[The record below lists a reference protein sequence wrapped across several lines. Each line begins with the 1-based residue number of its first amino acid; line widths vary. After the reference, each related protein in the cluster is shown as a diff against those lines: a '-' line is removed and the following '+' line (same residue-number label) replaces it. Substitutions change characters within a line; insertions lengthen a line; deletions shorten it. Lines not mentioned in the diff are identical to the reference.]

1 MSFASVYAA
10 CPTLNPTITHQTNI
24 SFCELCGIGEV
35 TIRFTYPGNNNPDLT
50 NLVIREDL
58 GSSGLT
64 YIPGTTSFAVN
75 NGTAPAPVN
84 PTVSGANGSVLT
96 WNLGNYVL
104 PAAQGNGGNS
114 QFLDVTF
121 QVRRADSV
129 TQEGLVTA
137 NRTIVADI
145 SFDTT
150 NEPNNFQACSDTTT
164 SGGQTLPLREPIP
177 QITKRGRNRDAL
189 QGGYTDPVFGNNND
203 DVIWRIQIH
212 NNGLAGLQDLRF
224 DDLMD
229 NTDNLI
235 VNYACPTEAA
245 ALAVADNNGVAPGG
259 SPCVAASNTIND
271 FIVKN
276 PFGNHATSNFNSPY
290 TGLNGFEVDVTAG
303 GTANIY
309 LVGKITANG
318 SCVGSRTNTVNDVQ
332 WGCGIEPP
340 AGGITRT
347 STGVVPTDVATL
359 FTRFGDQSGTL
370 TVNRRLT
377 GTNTAQPVGTKGTM
391 TITITNNTGGTV
403 KNLKLKDVLP
413 PEYVIDPTFT

>member
-24 SFCELCGIGEV
+24 SFCELCGIGQV

-137 NRTIVADI
+137 NRTI
-145 SFDTT
+145 
-150 NEPNNFQACSDTTT
+150 
-164 SGGQTLPLREPIP
+164 
-177 QITKRGRNRDAL
+177 
-189 QGGYTDPVFGNNND
+189 
-203 DVIWRIQIH
+203 
-212 NNGLAGLQDLRF
+212 
-224 DDLMD
+224 
-229 NTDNLI
+229 
-235 VNYACPTEAA
+235 
-245 ALAVADNNGVAPGG
+245 
-259 SPCVAASNTIND
+259 
-271 FIVKN
+271 
-276 PFGNHATSNFNSPY
+276 
-290 TGLNGFEVDVTAG
+290 
-303 GTANIY
+303 
-309 LVGKITANG
+309 
-318 SCVGSRTNTVNDVQ
+318 
-332 WGCGIEPP
+332 
-340 AGGITRT
+340 
-347 STGVVPTDVATL
+347 
-359 FTRFGDQSGTL
+359 
-370 TVNRRLT
+370 
-377 GTNTAQPVGTKGTM
+377 
-391 TITITNNTGGTV
+391 
-403 KNLKLKDVLP
+403 
-413 PEYVIDPTFT
+413 